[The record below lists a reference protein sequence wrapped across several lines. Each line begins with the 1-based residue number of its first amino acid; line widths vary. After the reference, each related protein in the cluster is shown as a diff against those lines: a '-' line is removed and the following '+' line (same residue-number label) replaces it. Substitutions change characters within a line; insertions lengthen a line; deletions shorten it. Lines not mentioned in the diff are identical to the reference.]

1 MKRKIIS
8 SGRSAEIISDK
19 RLRTEVQPAQ
29 TNGLENVKPF
39 VNIRLHCIVSRP
51 VTRREQGDEA
61 PLKNISTPWKNVLD
75 VV

>member
-8 SGRSAEIISDK
+8 GRRSAENISDK

-29 TNGLENVKPF
+29 TNGLDNVKRF

-51 VTRREQGDEA
+51 VTRREQGGEA
-61 PLKNISTPWKNVLD
+61 PLKNIWTP
-75 VV
+75 

>member
-8 SGRSAEIISDK
+8 GRRSAEIISDK

-39 VNIRLHCIVSRP
+39 VDIRLHCIVSRP
-51 VTRREQGDEA
+51 VTRREQRGEA
-61 PLKNISTPWKNVLD
+61 PLKKF
-75 VV
+75 